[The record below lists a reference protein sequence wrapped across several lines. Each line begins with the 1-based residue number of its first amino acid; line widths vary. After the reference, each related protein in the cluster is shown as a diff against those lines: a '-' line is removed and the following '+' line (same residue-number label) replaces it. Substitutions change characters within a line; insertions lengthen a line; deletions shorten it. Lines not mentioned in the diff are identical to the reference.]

1 MLKVVSSIISVTCF
15 QIPGDT
21 RSDCIKSSFINN
33 KCNLYR
39 IPRRK
44 HIAPR
49 TSRGNAFLSQYPV
62 QSYRSPRCVRR
73 TLADALTARAAPL
86 PPNRSRLERR
96 SVASF
101 CRVRLFAACEVV
113 LRRSAARRLAH
124 AEVRR
129 SHDTSVAPPPLRFA
143 KLRRCR
149 AARSRAAGLRA
160 CESVPGSVPSDETV
174 D

>member
-1 MLKVVSSIISVTCF
+1 M
-15 QIPGDT
+15 
-21 RSDCIKSSFINN
+21 
-33 KCNLYR
+33 
-39 IPRRK
+39 
-44 HIAPR
+44 
-49 TSRGNAFLSQYPV
+49 
-62 QSYRSPRCVRR
+62 RR

-129 SHDTSVAPPPLRFA
+129 SHDTSVLTHGAVYEVIVLMQD
-143 KLRRCR
+143 K
-149 AARSRAAGLRA
+149 SHDDH
-160 CESVPGSVPSDETV
+160 V
-174 D
+174 